1 MFGALMNLRATQMD
15 TQFSPER
22 PRAYRIND
30 FCRAFG
36 ISRSLA
42 YVLIGNGK
50 LRAVKIAGR
59 TLIPA
64 DEAEKLLR
72 RDAE

>member
-1 MFGALMNLRATQMD
+1 MD
-15 TQFSPER
+15 SQQYLPER

-36 ISRSLA
+36 ISRSLV

-64 DEAEKLLR
+64 DEAERLLR
-72 RDAE
+72 TETK